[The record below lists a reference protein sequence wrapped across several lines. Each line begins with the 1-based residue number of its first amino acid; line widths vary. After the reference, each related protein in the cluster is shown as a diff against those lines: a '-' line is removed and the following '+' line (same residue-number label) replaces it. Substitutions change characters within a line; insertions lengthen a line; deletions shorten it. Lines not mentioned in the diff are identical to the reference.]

1 MPEALFNKKKETVT
15 RVFSYKF
22 CEISKTSGQLLLYTY
37 FRYMIT
43 RKVCIDVMKE
53 MEIIQVYEK
62 SDNTL
67 KAVEL
72 VPYPVLQKF

>member
-1 MPEALFNKKKETVT
+1 
-15 RVFSYKF
+15 
-22 CEISKTSGQLLLYTY
+22 
-37 FRYMIT
+37 MIT